1 MPLQHD
7 PSGEMTVV
15 DQHSG
20 ILFAMFDGPKRVICR
35 VDWDALIDRAAVDGA
50 DEMDIRAT
58 FHRHREAIQAI
69 ASQNYDAG
77 QASLIVTTYQLTPL
91 P

>member
-1 MPLQHD
+1 
-7 PSGEMTVV
+7 
-15 DQHSG
+15 
-20 ILFAMFDGPKRVICR
+20 
-35 VDWDALIDRAAVDGA
+35 
-50 DEMDIRAT
+50 MDIRAT

-77 QASLIVTTYQLTPL
+77 QASPIVTTYQLTPL

>member
-1 MPLQHD
+1 
-7 PSGEMTVV
+7 MTVV
-15 DQHSG
+15 GQHSG

-77 QASLIVTTYQLTPL
+77 QASPIVTTYQLTPL